1 MNQEIFM
8 KFLWS
13 WPECIVIIL
22 QNFFLFFIQPIF
34 VNSNEKILI
43 MVYLGHLQSR
53 IMYFQKSCNGN
64 MYEK

>member
-1 MNQEIFM
+1 MNKEIFM

-43 MVYLGHLQSR
+43 MVSR
-53 IMYFQKSCNGN
+53 SFTKS
-64 MYEK
+64 YHVFPEEL

>member
-43 MVYLGHLQSR
+43 MVSR
-53 IMYFQKSCNGN
+53 SFTKS
-64 MYEK
+64 YHVFPEEL

>member
-22 QNFFLFFIQPIF
+22 QNFFLFFTQPIF

-43 MVYLGHLQSR
+43 MVSR
-53 IMYFQKSCNGN
+53 SFTKS
-64 MYEK
+64 YHVFPEEL

>member
-34 VNSNEKILI
+34 VKSNEKILI
-43 MVYLGHLQSR
+43 MVSR
-53 IMYFQKSCNGN
+53 SFTKS
-64 MYEK
+64 YHVFPEEL

>member
-22 QNFFLFFIQPIF
+22 QNFFLFFIQPIL

-43 MVYLGHLQSR
+43 MVSR
-53 IMYFQKSCNGN
+53 SFTKS
-64 MYEK
+64 YHVFPEEL